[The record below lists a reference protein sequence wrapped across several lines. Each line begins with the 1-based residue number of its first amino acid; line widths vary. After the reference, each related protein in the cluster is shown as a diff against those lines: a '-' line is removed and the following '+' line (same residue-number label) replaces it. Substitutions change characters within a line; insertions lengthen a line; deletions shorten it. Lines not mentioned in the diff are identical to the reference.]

1 MLLEVKW
8 WEWLNCVIVESL
20 SEDLQKQTDTC
31 AWTKSLTHTCKL
43 LHACKYIPIHTKSS
57 LWSSLYRYMRVFT
70 HDELVLTFFS
80 ISTEIVLDVNVNHR
94 VHIPRA
100 TRDRRTALLSFYRD
114 SERVFQ
120 PFYLWEKHVHGFSV
134 AHFTLTTKITGVIM
148 KQAGTELSVF
158 TCLCPALYIFSCITS
173 KCNGV
178 WHGYKCSFHTSW
190 RNVQNTQVWCCLQV
204 VETFFILLLNF
215 SLVFF
220 CFFFFSFPN

>member
-20 SEDLQKQTDTC
+20 SVDLQKQTDTC

-57 LWSSLYRYMRVFT
+57 LWSSLYRYMRAFT

-80 ISTEIVLDVNVNHR
+80 ISTEIVIDVNVNHR

-158 TCLCPALYIFSCITS
+158 TCLCPALYIFFMYDF
-173 KCNGV
+173 KM
-178 WHGYKCSFHTSW
+178 
-190 RNVQNTQVWCCLQV
+190 QWCVAWLQMQFSYQL
-204 VETFFILLLNF
+204 EECTKHPGLMLPPSGRDFFYSSVKF
-215 SLVFF
+215 
-220 CFFFFSFPN
+220 